1 MKKSRRKALGQHF
14 LTSRTL
20 LRKIIKTIN
29 PQPEDLV
36 IEVGPGKGILTSPLA
51 KGAGKVIAIERDSS
65 FIPTLRRK
73 HIPHLLILEKDVLK
87 VDFKN
92 LLKKEKDDFKKVK
105 LVGNLPYSIS
115 SPLLFKILKDK
126 ELFSE
131 CVFLLQKE
139 VAQRV
144 CAEPGSKKFA
154 PLSIIIQIHFSTQ
167 IHAFIPPQAFSP
179 PPQVKSA
186 LISLK
191 RRPSPLFH
199 IKNDT
204 RFLELLKGT
213 FRHRRKT
220 LHNNLERLDFPS
232 PLIHEALQNL
242 DIKKDAR
249 PEQLT
254 IFQFVSLFNFIYSEK
269 IRKGDSSSP

>member
-20 LRKIIKTIN
+20 LRKIVKTIN

-36 IEVGPGKGILTSPLA
+36 IEIGPGKGVLTSPLA
-51 KGAGKVIAIERDSS
+51 RRAGKVIAIEKDSS
-65 FIPTLRRK
+65 LIPGLKRK
-73 HIPHLLILEKDVLK
+73 NIPRLLIIEKDVLR
-87 VDFKN
+87 VDFQK
-92 LLKKEKDDFKKVK
+92 LLEKEKDPLKQVK

-115 SPLLFKILKDK
+115 SPLLFKILQAK

-139 VAQRV
+139 VAQRI

-154 PLSIIIQIHFSTQ
+154 PLSIIFQIYFSAQIHTL
-167 IHAFIPPQAFSP
+167 IPPQAFSP
-179 PPQVKSA
+179 PPQVESA

-199 IKNDT
+199 IESDAQ
-204 RFLELLKGT
+204 FLEFLKGT

-220 LHNNLERLDFPS
+220 LRNNLERLNFS
-232 PLIHEALQNL
+232 SSLIHKAFQDL

-254 IFQFVSLFNFIYSEK
+254 ISQFVNLFEIIHSG
-269 IRKGDSSSP
+269 IT

>member
-1 MKKSRRKALGQHF
+1 MKKSRRKAFGQHF
-14 LTSRTL
+14 LTNSTL
-20 LRKIIKTIN
+20 LKKIVKTIN

-36 IEVGPGKGILTSPLA
+36 IEVGPGKGVLTSPLA
-51 KGAGKVIAIERDSS
+51 QEAGKVIAIERDGS

-73 HIPHLLILEKDVLK
+73 HMPHLLILEKDVLK

-92 LLKKEKDDFKKVK
+92 LLEKEKDAFRNVK

-115 SPLLFKILKDK
+115 SPLLFKILQDK

-144 CAEPGSKKFA
+144 CAKPGSKKFA
-154 PLSIIIQIHFSTQ
+154 PLSIIFQIHFSTQ
-167 IHAFIPPQAFSP
+167 IHALIPPQAFSP
-179 PPQVKSA
+179 PPQVESA

-191 RRPSPLFH
+191 RRRSPLFH
-199 IKNDT
+199 IEKDAL
-204 RFLELLKGT
+204 FLELLKGA

-220 LHNNLERLDFPS
+220 LHNNLERLDLS
-232 PLIHEALQNL
+232 SSLIHKAFQNL

-254 IFQFVSLFNFIYSEK
+254 ISQFVSLFDFIHSEK
-269 IRKGDSSSP
+269 T

>member
-14 LTSRTL
+14 LTSRSL

-29 PQPEDLV
+29 PQLEDLI
-36 IEVGPGKGILTSPLA
+36 IEIGPGKGVLTSPLGE
-51 KGAGKVIAIERDSS
+51 KAGKVIAIEKDSTL
-65 FIPTLRRK
+65 IPTLRSK
-73 HIPHLLILEKDVLK
+73 HVPRLLILEKDVLK
-87 VDFKN
+87 VDFKK
-92 LLKKEKDDFKKVK
+92 LLEKEKDAFKKVK

-115 SPLLFKILKDK
+115 SPLLFKVLQSK

-131 CVFLLQKE
+131 CIFLLQKE

-144 CAEPGSKKFA
+144 CAKPGSKKFA
-154 PLSIIIQIHFSTQ
+154 PLSIIFQIHFSAQ
-167 IHAFIPPQAFSP
+167 IHTIIPPGAFSP
-179 PPQVKSA
+179 PPQVESA

-191 RRPSPLFH
+191 RRRFPLFH
-199 IKNDT
+199 IENEAH
-204 RFLELLKGT
+204 FIEFLKGT

-220 LHNNLERLDFPS
+220 LRNNLERLNFS
-232 PLIHEALQNL
+232 SSLIHKAFQNL

-254 IFQFVSLFNFIYSEK
+254 ISQFVNLFEIIHSE
-269 IRKGDSSSP
+269 IT